1 MERTTI
7 LIPRT
12 RKHPRK
18 NRWLGKDTPFLP
30 LTGTRLNAA
39 HIKALPMKI
48 ATQYLQYQGGRISSQ
63 GKLRM
68 NETAGSELM
77 EQES

>member
-39 HIKALPMKI
+39 HIKAVPMKI
-48 ATQYLQYQGGRISSQ
+48 ATQYLQYQGGTNIKPRQ
-63 GKLRM
+63 VEDERNGRK
-68 NETAGSELM
+68 
-77 EQES
+77 